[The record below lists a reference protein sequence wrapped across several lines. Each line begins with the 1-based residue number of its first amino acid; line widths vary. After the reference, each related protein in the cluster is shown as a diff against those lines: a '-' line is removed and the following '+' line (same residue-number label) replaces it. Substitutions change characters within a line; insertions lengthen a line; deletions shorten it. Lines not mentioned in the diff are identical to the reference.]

1 MASVTTQL
9 DVAPIDTG
17 TTDVAH
23 IERESTEGIAL
34 CGKRIAGV
42 PAPPSS
48 PRCEVCR
55 VLYDRPAGNP
65 ALN

>member
-34 CGKRIAGV
+34 CGKRIAGAG
-42 PAPPSS
+42 PT
-48 PRCEVCR
+48 
-55 VLYDRPAGNP
+55 VLASM
-65 ALN
+65 